1 MLLDLCIETNCI
13 FSARAKFLRAKKMA
27 TSSSGDK
34 SHLNEI
40 LGIKSSSSTTTTTT
54 TTTNNNQGYQTFE
67 TSSSTF
73 MAAFTV

>member
-1 MLLDLCIETNCI
+1 MLLDSCIETNCI

-27 TSSSGDK
+27 TSNSGDK

-40 LGIKSSSSTTTTTT
+40 LGIKSSSSTT

>member
-54 TTTNNNQGYQTFE
+54 NNNQGYQTFE

>member
-1 MLLDLCIETNCI
+1 MLLDSCIEANCI

-54 TTTNNNQGYQTFE
+54 TTNNNQGYQTFE

>member
-1 MLLDLCIETNCI
+1 MLLDSCIETNCI

-54 TTTNNNQGYQTFE
+54 NNNQGYQTFE